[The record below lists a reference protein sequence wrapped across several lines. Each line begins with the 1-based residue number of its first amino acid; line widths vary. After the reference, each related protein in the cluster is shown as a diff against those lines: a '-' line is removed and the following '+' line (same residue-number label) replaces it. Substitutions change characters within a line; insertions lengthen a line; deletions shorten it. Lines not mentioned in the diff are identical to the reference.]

1 MRRPDIRPKSG
12 NTALFTPGG
21 RLEHDENTL
30 RAFEASYRAGYRGFE
45 TDVRMTR
52 DGALVIT
59 HDSSLERTTD
69 GKGVVEQHT
78 RAEIE
83 QLHTRQGNK
92 VLFLDELL
100 RFLHDKPGLY
110 VEFEMKTAPQHLY
123 PSRRLEEYCDKLYEA
138 VMAEKPA
145 DALYVFTSSDYRAL
159 RYLQSRYPGVEL
171 LLITSKPCNDETIDL
186 CKTVGIKRLGATM
199 DGTSRASVRRA
210 HDEGIIVSLWPGSR
224 YRTLCSGRTW
234 DVTICAPI
242 SRLSSKVGCRKRPLD
257 KSEILAG
264 PLVGKY
270 FEINFDKNFENIKC

>member
-1 MRRPDIRPKSG
+1 MDIKMKPYLL
-12 NTALFTPGG
+12 LFATYLICVAQTFAQNQEIRLFSHRGG

-110 VEFEMKTAPQHLY
+110 VEFEMKTAPQHFY

-210 HDEGIIVSLWPGSR
+210 HDEGIIVSLWPGKSVQDFMLGA
-224 YRTLCSGRTW
+224 YLGCDYMCTDIPVELKKW
-234 DVTICAPI
+234 VAENAPWI
-242 SRLSSKVGCRKRPLD
+242 KV
-257 KSEILAG
+257 
-264 PLVGKY
+264 KY
-270 FEINFDKNFENIKC
+270 

>member
-1 MRRPDIRPKSG
+1 MKPYLLLFATYLICVAQTFAQNQEIR
-12 NTALFTPGG
+12 LFSHRGG
-21 RLEHDENTL
+21 RLEYDENTL

-59 HDSSLERTTD
+59 HDSSLERNTD
-69 GKGVVEQHT
+69 GKVVVEQHT

-210 HDEGIIVSLWPGSR
+210 HDEGIIVSLWPGKSVQDFMLGA
-224 YRTLCSGRTW
+224 YLGCDYMCTDIPVELKKW
-234 DVTICAPI
+234 VAENAPWI
-242 SRLSSKVGCRKRPLD
+242 KV
-257 KSEILAG
+257 
-264 PLVGKY
+264 KY
-270 FEINFDKNFENIKC
+270 

>member
-1 MRRPDIRPKSG
+1 MDIKMKPYLL
-12 NTALFTPGG
+12 LFATYLICVAQTFAQNQEIRLFSHRGG

-123 PSRRLEEYCDKLYEA
+123 PPVVLRSIATNSMKQSWQRSPQMPFMCSRRAIIGRCA
-138 VMAEKPA
+138 ICN
-145 DALYVFTSSDYRAL
+145 RAT
-159 RYLQSRYPGVEL
+159 PE
-171 LLITSKPCNDETIDL
+171 
-186 CKTVGIKRLGATM
+186 
-199 DGTSRASVRRA
+199 
-210 HDEGIIVSLWPGSR
+210 
-224 YRTLCSGRTW
+224 
-234 DVTICAPI
+234 
-242 SRLSSKVGCRKRPLD
+242 
-257 KSEILAG
+257 
-264 PLVGKY
+264 
-270 FEINFDKNFENIKC
+270 

>member
-1 MRRPDIRPKSG
+1 MDIKMKPYLL
-12 NTALFTPGG
+12 LFATYLICVAQTFAQNQEIRLFSHRGG

-210 HDEGIIVSLWPGSR
+210 HAEGIIVSLWPGKSVQDFMLGA
-224 YRTLCSGRTW
+224 YLGCDYMCTDIPVELKKW
-234 DVTICAPI
+234 VAENAPWI
-242 SRLSSKVGCRKRPLD
+242 KV
-257 KSEILAG
+257 
-264 PLVGKY
+264 KY
-270 FEINFDKNFENIKC
+270 